1 LSGSRYNTLGL
12 RTAHICRLRHHHN
25 MPSVIESKFK
35 TLEPLI
41 IPMQGNY
48 WNWTA
53 LRYQTDENLKHHHK
67 RTPTDEKR
75 IYK

>member
-1 LSGSRYNTLGL
+1 
-12 RTAHICRLRHHHN
+12 

-41 IPMQGNY
+41 IQMQGNC